1 MDLEK
6 KFKEAASSVN
16 TLRETSDDEKLTL
29 YGYYKQA
36 TIGNINKEKPYF
48 WDRVGL
54 AKWTAWEKCKDMTK
68 EDAKKNYIEFV
79 KMLKN

>member
-1 MDLEK
+1 MDLDKE
-6 KFKEAASSVN
+6 FQEAADSVN

-36 TIGNINKEKPYF
+36 TVGPINKEKPYF

-54 AKWTAWEKCKDMTK
+54 AKWNAWNNCKDLTK
-68 EDAKKNYIEFV
+68 EDAKKNYIKFV
-79 KMLKN
+79 KLLRE

>member
-1 MDLEK
+1 MDLNK
-6 KFKEAASSVN
+6 QFQEAANSVN

-68 EDAKKNYIEFV
+68 EDAKKNYIDFV
-79 KMLKN
+79 KILKE